1 MTNEEMREIQITR
14 EEIYDG
20 IVLHV
25 TKDTVRLPGGGTSV
39 REVAWHRGAVCVVPL
54 TEAGEIVFVEQFR
67 YAMDRVLLEIP
78 AGKLEAGETDRP
90 AAARRELSE
99 ETGYTADT
107 LIDLGKY
114 FGCPALISEDI
125 NMYLATGLHPG
136 ECHPDEDEF
145 LRIRRISIHDATEMI
160 LRGEIPDGKTQL
172 GILRAKLWWEQNHG

>member
-1 MTNEEMREIQITR
+1 MTNEEMREVQITR

-25 TKDTVRLPGGGTSV
+25 TKDTVRLPNGGTSI
-39 REVAWHRGAVCVVPL
+39 REVAWHRGAVCVVPV
-54 TEAGEIVFVEQFR
+54 TEDGEIIFVEQFR

-78 AGKLEAGETDRP
+78 AGKLEAGETDRA

-99 ETGYTADT
+99 ETGYTADS

-125 NMYLATGLHPG
+125 NMYLATGLYPG

-145 LRIRRISIHDATEMI
+145 LEPERIPLEELTAMALDGRLD
-160 LRGEIPDGKTQL
+160 DGKSVI
-172 GILRAKLWWEQNHG
+172 GVLRAAAQLKKEG